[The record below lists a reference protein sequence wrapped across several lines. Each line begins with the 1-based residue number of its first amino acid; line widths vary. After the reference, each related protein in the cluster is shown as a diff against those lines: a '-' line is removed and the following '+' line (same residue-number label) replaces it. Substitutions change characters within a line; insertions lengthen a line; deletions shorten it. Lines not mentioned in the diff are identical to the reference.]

1 MESIINGDKDLQDGQ
16 LTSKVLDHLG
26 IVAGVCNEI
35 KLVEEIDKI
44 VGVDVRQK
52 VTCGEAVKSMVLN
65 ALGFVDRPLY
75 LSPEFMNTKP
85 VEMLIRK
92 GQCADDFNDDV
103 LGRALDKVYS
113 YGPETIFMSVS
124 ASAYKKYKKYKNG
137 FFHSDTT
144 TISVEGKYKH
154 EEGDLDERSIEITYG
169 HPKQGRYDLK
179 QFVISSVMYGGAP
192 AFIKALSGNTSDKNH
207 FREIAKQYGA
217 QLREKWGEDTLWVWD
232 SAGYSEKN
240 VKEISP
246 CYKWIMRVPE
256 TLSEAKIVIEKIKR
270 EEMEKTSLD
279 SYRISTTYE
288 VYGDIKQRW
297 VVVFSDEAFKR
308 EKKTL
313 EKNIKK
319 EEGDVKKELWHF
331 SNRMFHSKEDG
342 LKELDKMKKRWRYH
356 KVKCTNVITKV
367 NKINKG
373 RGKPKNGESLQTLYH
388 INVEFEEDENAIN
401 KEKERKGKFII
412 ATNELDEEKLSSEDV
427 LKGYKDQQ
435 KVERGFRFLKDPLF
449 FAHSIFLKNEE
460 RICAM
465 VMIMGL
471 ALLVYSIAEK
481 KLRDALK
488 KFNETIP
495 DQKNKPTA
503 KPTIRRVFQ
512 MFEGIGVVY
521 KNLKMLQMTNL
532 TPVRRKILSLLGPDY
547 ERIYGVF

>member
-1 MESIINGDKDLQDGQ
+1 M
-16 LTSKVLDHLG
+16 
-26 IVAGVCNEI
+26 
-35 KLVEEIDKI
+35 
-44 VGVDVRQK
+44 RQK

-192 AFIKALSGNTSDKNH
+192 AFIKALRGNTSDKNH

-279 SYRISTTYE
+279 LY
-288 VYGDIKQRW
+288 VG
-297 VVVFSDEAFKR
+297 
-308 EKKTL
+308 
-313 EKNIKK
+313 
-319 EEGDVKKELWHF
+319 
-331 SNRMFHSKEDG
+331 
-342 LKELDKMKKRWRYH
+342 
-356 KVKCTNVITKV
+356 VI
-367 NKINKG
+367 
-373 RGKPKNGESLQTLYH
+373 P
-388 INVEFEEDENAIN
+388 
-401 KEKERKGKFII
+401 
-412 ATNELDEEKLSSEDV
+412 
-427 LKGYKDQQ
+427 
-435 KVERGFRFLKDPLF
+435 
-449 FAHSIFLKNEE
+449 
-460 RICAM
+460 
-465 VMIMGL
+465 
-471 ALLVYSIAEK
+471 
-481 KLRDALK
+481 
-488 KFNETIP
+488 
-495 DQKNKPTA
+495 
-503 KPTIRRVFQ
+503 
-512 MFEGIGVVY
+512 
-521 KNLKMLQMTNL
+521 
-532 TPVRRKILSLLGPDY
+532 
-547 ERIYGVF
+547 

>member
-1 MESIINGDKDLQDGQ
+1 MESIIGDKCLQDDQ
-16 LTSKVLDHLG
+16 LTTKALDHLG
-26 IVAGVCNEI
+26 IVAGVCKEI
-35 KLVEEIDKI
+35 KLVEEINKI

-52 VTCGEAVKSMVLN
+52 VTCGEAVMSMVLN

-75 LSPEFMNTKP
+75 LSPEFLSTKP
-85 VEMLIRK
+85 VEMLIRD
-92 GQCADDFNDDV
+92 GLCAEDFNDDV

-113 YGPETIFMSVS
+113 HGPETIFMSVS
-124 ASAYKKYKKYKNG
+124 ASAYKKYKG
-137 FFHSDTT
+137 RFLHSDTT
-144 TISVEGKYKH
+144 TISVEGEYEH

-169 HPKQGRYDLK
+169 HPKQGRFDLK
-179 QFVISSVMYGGAP
+179 QFVISCVMCGGAP

-217 QLREKWGEDTLWVWD
+217 QLKEKWGKDTIWVWD

-246 CYKWIMRVPE
+246 SYKWIMRVPE
-256 TLSEAKIVIEKIKR
+256 TLSEVKSVIEKTKK
-270 EEMEKTSLD
+270 EEMKETSLD
-279 SYRISTTYE
+279 GYRISTTYE
-288 VYGDIKQRW
+288 AYGGVKQKW

-319 EEGDVKKELWHF
+319 EAEDIKKELWHF
-331 SNRMFHSKEDG
+331 SNHMFHSKEDG
-342 LKELDKMKKRWRYH
+342 LKELDKIKKKWKYH
-356 KVKCTNVITKV
+356 KAKNTNVTTKV
-367 NKINKG
+367 KKMNKG
-373 RGKPKNGESLQTLYH
+373 RGKPKNGESLQTMYH
-388 INVEFEEDENAIN
+388 ITVEFEEDEDTIN
-401 KEKERKGKFII
+401 KETSRKGKFII
-412 ATNELDEEKLSSEDV
+412 ATNELNEEKLSSEDV

-471 ALLVYSIAEK
+471 ALLIYSLAEK
-481 KLRDALK
+481 KLREALK

-503 KPTIRRVFQ
+503 KPTMRRVFQ
-512 MFEGIGVVY
+512 MFEGVGVVY
-521 KNLKMLQMTNL
+521 ENLKMLQVTNL
-532 TPVRRKILSLLGPDY
+532 TPVRRKILSLLGRDY
-547 ERIYGVF
+547 EKIYGVP